1 MSDRGARPAKDSGG
15 GDWHRWLL
23 IGGGLLLVLFM
34 ALNSQKVKVHFIV
47 TTVEMPLI
55 FALLIAAI
63 LGALVGWAAPR
74 LRRSRNRGEG

>member
-1 MSDRGARPAKDSGG
+1 VSDRGARPVKESGG
-15 GDWHRWLL
+15 GDRHRWLL

-34 ALNSQKVKVHFIV
+34 ALNSQTVKVHFIV

-55 FALLIAAI
+55 FALLIAAA

-74 LRRSRNRGEG
+74 LRRSGSRGDV